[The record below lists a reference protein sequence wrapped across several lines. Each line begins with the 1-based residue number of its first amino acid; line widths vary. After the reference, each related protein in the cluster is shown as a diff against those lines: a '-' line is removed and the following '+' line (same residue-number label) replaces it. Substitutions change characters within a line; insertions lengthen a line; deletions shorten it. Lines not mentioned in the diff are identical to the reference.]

1 MKGLLK
7 PENQDRIVTL
17 RGQPPPLPLSGADGG
32 ESQQGSSAPL
42 QDSAATTKG
51 TPASPSTNSRGGGGG
66 GGGSGDDGIGGAP
79 STNAD
84 GVPRATTTANSFAT
98 DRSWPGAPLAP
109 LPLPTPTLAPEL
121 PQLHYSAVFDG
132 HGGAEASTQAAGRLQ
147 HIVVAG
153 QYDTWQA
160 LGARKLQGGGRR
172 QYDTWQALGA
182 RKLAVIGDARGRG

>member
-1 MKGLLK
+1 MKGRPSHPQVKGLLK

-17 RGQPPPLPLSGADGG
+17 RGQPPPLPSSGADGG
-32 ESQQGSSAPL
+32 ESRQASSAPL
-42 QDSAATTKG
+42 QGSAPPTKG
-51 TPASPSTNSRGGGGG
+51 KPASPSNDG
-66 GGGSGDDGIGGAP
+66 GGGSGGIP
-79 STNAD
+79 STTTD

-109 LPLPTPTLAPEL
+109 LPPLSPTLAPEL

-160 LGARKLQGGGRR
+160 LGARKL
-172 QYDTWQALGA
+172 
-182 RKLAVIGDARGRG
+182 AVIGDARGGGYGGLDAWSCVWGERR

>member
-1 MKGLLK
+1 M
-7 PENQDRIVTL
+7 TL
-17 RGQPPPLPLSGADGG
+17 RGQPPPLPSSGADGG
-32 ESQQGSSAPL
+32 EIQQGSSAPL
-42 QDSAATTKG
+42 QDSAAKTKG
-51 TPASPSTNSRGGGGG
+51 KPASPNGG
-66 GGGSGDDGIGGAP
+66 GGAP
-79 STNAD
+79 STTTD
-84 GVPRATTTANSFAT
+84 GFPRATPIAYTSTT
-98 DRSWPGAPLAP
+98 DRSWPGTPLAP
-109 LPLPTPTLAPEL
+109 LPPPSLPPAPEP

-172 QYDTWQALGA
+172 QYDTWQALSA